1 MSLST
6 DTVVIDIDQVKEL
19 YSELAK
25 LVYSDMDK
33 QYKEGK
39 INGAT
44 YASTWAALMQSV
56 VSGSMQTIAQLQLKE
71 TEMDKCVKQ
80 AQCDLTKAQTE
91 EIAKKS
97 AREEC
102 VVRADCDLKNTQK
115 AKVDYETRNILPK
128 QKELT
133 TRQIDGF
140 DDNLRQKLFEAQ
152 MNAWAMMFSSGLLE
166 TMPCF
171 IASDEASELYS
182 GILNKTMPSY
192 SKPSDQECCQKAG
205 GTWTNGKCVM
215 S

>member
-1 MSLST
+1 MPLNI
-6 DTVVIDIDQVKEL
+6 DTVTIDIDQVKEL
-19 YSELAK
+19 YTELAK

-44 YASTWAALMQSV
+44 YATTWATLMQSV

-71 TEMDKCVKQ
+71 TDMDRCVKQ
-80 AQCDLTKAQTE
+80 AQCDLTHAQTE

-97 AREEC
+97 SREQC
-102 VVRADCDLKNTQK
+102 VVTADCNLKNAQK
-115 AKVDYETRNILPK
+115 ARVDYETRTILPA
-128 QKELT
+128 QKALT
-133 TRQIDGF
+133 VRQMEGF

-171 IASDEASELYS
+171 IASDEASQLYA

-192 SKPSDQECCQKAG
+192 SKPSDAECCQKAG
-205 GTWTNGKCVM
+205 GTWTGGKCVM
-215 S
+215 P